1 MQALT
6 IILGM
11 ILAVIVGFEL
21 GKRATMEKVRSIAK
35 EATKQ
40 LEDVAKKL
48 KEAKGDN
55 NNESTE
61 NR

>member
-11 ILAVIVGFEL
+11 ILAVIGGYEL
-21 GKRATMEKVRSIAK
+21 GKRTTMARINSAIK
-35 EATKQ
+35 ELTKGLQ
-40 LEDVAKKL
+40 DTANKL

-55 NNESTE
+55 HESTE
-61 NR
+61 ER

>member
-21 GKRATMEKVRSIAK
+21 GKRATMEKVRNIAK

-40 LEDVAKKL
+40 LEDVARKL

-55 NNESTE
+55 DHESTE

>member
-11 ILAVIVGFEL
+11 ILVLIIGFEL
-21 GKRATMEKVRSIAK
+21 GKRATMEKIRNLTK
-35 EATKQ
+35 EVSKQ
-40 LEDVAKKL
+40 LEETAKKL

-55 NNESTE
+55 EE
-61 NR
+61 